1 MVHLLAA
8 LVAGAMLALPAPC
21 LDGEPVVEPATGV
34 AFERIV
40 GLAPQLGLAGVA
52 VRKRFW
58 IEIFAIGMYV
68 DRAALAAHLAGRE
81 LAGEELAEAVLAAPV
96 RMAQR
101 IVFARNIGAK
111 RIREGLIEGV
121 KRTLPAGDPRIVK
134 DFSALLKQTRDARKG
149 DEVMTLFEP
158 DGTILFYYNRFLVG
172 FVRNATLAQA
182 MKAVYLGPNSLD
194 RKIKKDLVELLGKK

>member
-8 LVAGAMLALPAPC
+8 LAAGAVLALPGPC

-34 AFERIV
+34 AFERLV
-40 GLAPQLGLAGVA
+40 GLAPRLELTGVA

-96 RMAQR
+96 RTAQR
-101 IVFARNIGAK
+101 IVFARNIDAK

-121 KRTLPAGDPRIVK
+121 GRTLQPSDTRIVK
-134 DFSALLKQTRDARKG
+134 DFSAILRNTRDAKKG

-158 DGTILFYYNRFLVG
+158 DGTIIFYYNGFLVG
-172 FVRNATLAQA
+172 FVRNTALAQA
-182 MKAVYLGPNSLD
+182 MKAAYLGPNSLD
-194 RKIKKDLVELLGKK
+194 RKIKKDLVELF